1 MDTAREVLKDQIGIL
16 SKGISFVLKLNN
28 ENLCY
33 FNSIIEAKEGL
44 AKVGEEICDAA
55 KLKYSNKTISINKE
69 QKEQDDNIILI
80 ITIIVKG
87 WVYNSYKIHSLKI
100 EQVKKLNKSSID
112 LLKITEKSQL
122 PPNRPPSP
130 RPKEENT
137 GPWPN
142 AIVPP
147 PPLPPNTTDKIKKML

>member
-1 MDTAREVLKDQIGIL
+1 MDALKDQIGIL

-44 AKVGEEICDAA
+44 KKVAEEICEAA
-55 KLKYSNKTISINKE
+55 KLKYVNKSITINKE
-69 QKEQDDNIILI
+69 QIEKDDTITLI
-80 ITIIVKG
+80 INITVRG
-87 WVYNSYKIHSLKI
+87 WFVNSYKIHSLKI

-112 LLKITEKSQL
+112 LLKLTERSQL

-142 AIVPP
+142 AIIPHPP
-147 PPLPPNTTDKIKKML
+147 PPPGTKEKAKNLL